1 MDGAARKPVVKLFV
15 VKLVVSGRL
24 ERFSERVVEVRLLFD
39 RLSTAGTSS
48 NLLLSC
54 CCFLLSSNTPSLSF
68 LVEIIPRSGALLL
81 LLLLLLLIKVLLI
94 SNLFDNKML
103 LSNFVVKL

>member
-54 CCFLLSSNTPSLSF
+54 CFLLSSNTPSLSF
-68 LVEIIPRSGALLL
+68 LVEIIPRSGALL